1 MNKKLTSYLLA
12 GFIAAGGL
20 GMYFIVNGEDK
31 SEPNQEVVNE
41 IKELD
46 FSKLSPE
53 EQERLSAEANI
64 PDKDFRMFLNH
75 YLGKG
80 SGNINP
86 ITVGE
91 LESAT
96 TDFIM
101 NGTVVY
107 DITGI
112 EHLKNVKRMDLSENA
127 FTTMEPLSKLE
138 NLDSLVV
145 SANNLSNVD
154 FLKDMKKLKFLDI
167 GYNKITD
174 IEPLKELDNLDSL
187 YMYQT
192 DVTDIS
198 PIANKEHLANLFLQE
213 TPVKSLSPLET
224 LPNLKV
230 LGLHNTPNV
239 ENLAAISDLNKLEEL
254 SLTEMGLTDVS
265 MLKNLANLKLLYVNG
280 NSIKDISALKEKI
293 LLEEIDIS
301 NNQIEDLSPLIDS
314 KNLQM
319 VIASNNKI
327 KSVEALKGKS
337 QMLTLYLDNND
348 ISDWSPLQGAF
359 PTIESFVGE
368 GNPAEVRQIEF
379 YNGKPVMKSV
389 TADEVANSV
398 MRISVY
404 TANSNKP
411 VEITDKKVIS
421 EIMGGLSKAQS
432 MTETVEIDEP
442 EFNFNVLFVDG
453 TIQGVNLWLGDKS
466 DNNVGLITDK
476 SNKELGYTLPL
487 EETNTIRKHILEA
500 LNK

>member
-1 MNKKLTSYLLA
+1 MNKKLASYLLA
-12 GFIAAGGL
+12 GFIAAGGIS
-20 GMYFIVNGEDK
+20 MYFITNSPDNA
-31 SEPNQEVVNE
+31 EPNQEVVNE
-41 IKELD
+41 TKELD

-53 EQERLSAEANI
+53 EQERLSAEATI
-64 PDKDFRMFLNH
+64 PDKDFRSFLNH

-80 SGNINP
+80 SGNFNP

-101 NGTVVY
+101 NSTVVY

-127 FTTMEPLSKLE
+127 FTSMEPLSKLD
-138 NLDSLVV
+138 NLESLIV

-154 FLKDMKKLKFLDI
+154 FLKNMKKLKFLDI
-167 GYNKITD
+167 GYNQIES
-174 IEPLKELDNLDSL
+174 IEPLRNLNNLDSL

-192 DVTDIS
+192 QVTDIT
-198 PIANKEHLANLFLQE
+198 PIADKEYLANLFLQE
-213 TPVKSLSPLET
+213 TPVKSLSTLET

-230 LGLHNTPNV
+230 LGLHNTPEV
-239 ENLAAISDLNKLEEL
+239 ENLDSISKLTKLEEL
-254 SLTEMGLTDVS
+254 SLTKMGLTDIT
-265 MLKNLANLKLLYVNG
+265 MLKDLANLKLAYLNG
-280 NSIKDISALKEKI
+280 NKIKDITALKDKI
-293 LLEEIDIS
+293 LLEELDIS
-301 NNQIEDLSPLIDS
+301 DNQVEDISPLTNS

-319 VIASNNKI
+319 FIATQNKI

-337 QMLTLYLDNND
+337 KMLTLYIDNND

-359 PTIESFVGE
+359 PDIESLMAE

-389 TADEVANSV
+389 SSEEVAKSV

-404 TANSNKP
+404 VANSKKP

-421 EIMGGLSKAQS
+421 EIMAGLSKAQS
-432 MTETVEIDEP
+432 MTEPVDIDDP

-487 EETNTIRKHILEA
+487 EETNTIRNHILEA